1 MSQTRL
7 ADLARLNIE
16 PRIARQVDF
25 DRVSRSFANKN
36 TRKLLIY

>member
-16 PRIARQVDF
+16 SRIARQVVF
-25 DRVSRSFANKN
+25 E
-36 TRKLLIY
+36 YY